1 MGDTIN
7 VKTIKQK
14 LGFIGGGNIAKAVC
28 EGMIYKGLIQY
39 SQIYVSGPRLESL
52 EHWKNKGAHITTSNG
67 TIVNETDVIFLTVKP
82 HILPEAIAGLFK
94 TYTPSKAA
102 NKLFISVIAGIT
114 LEALE
119 SILCDLEGSRIIRT
133 MPNTPLLVGQGCTV
147 YCPGQQAT
155 EGDITLVKTIFEV
168 AGICQLVPESMINAV
183 CALAG
188 SGPAYI
194 YLVIEALSDGG
205 VKMGI
210 PRAMATKFAAQTVLG
225 SAKMVLDTGKHT
237 GVLRD
242 ETASPG
248 GTTIAAIHALE
259 RGGVR
264 AAFMDAIEA
273 AVARCSELEHKK

>member
-1 MGDTIN
+1 MNMGDMKDPI
-7 VKTIKQK
+7 IRQK
-14 LGFIGGGNIAKAVC
+14 LGFIGGGNMAKAIC
-28 EGMIYKGLIQY
+28 EGMVRKGLAQY
-39 SQIYVSGPRLESL
+39 SQIHVSGPRLESL
-52 EHWKNKGAHITTSNG
+52 HDWKVRGAHVTTNNG
-67 TIVNETDVIFLTVKP
+67 YVVDEANVIFLTVKP
-82 HILPEAIAGLFK
+82 HVLPEAVASIFK

-102 NKLFISVIAGIT
+102 NKLFISVIAGVT

-119 SILCDLEGSRIIRT
+119 NTLSDLEGSRIIRT
-133 MPNTPLLVGQGCTV
+133 MPNTPLLVGEGCTV

-155 EGDITLVKTIFEV
+155 EADIALVKSIFEV
-168 AGICQLVPESMINAV
+168 SGVCQLVPESMINAV

-194 YLVIEALSDGG
+194 YLIIEALSDGG

-225 SAKMVLDTGKHT
+225 SAKMVLETGKHT
-237 GVLRD
+237 GALKD

-248 GTTIAAIHALE
+248 GTTIAGLHALE

-264 AAFMDAIEA
+264 AALMDAIEA
-273 AVARCSELEHKK
+273 AVHRCSELAHK